1 MAAGKKYKIFK
12 ICKELNLGQ
21 DTIFEFLKQKNLK
34 ITGSGPNGAVT
45 EDVYVEI
52 LDRFSTDKEKAEAL
66 RKRKKDES
74 QEVAEPEQAETE
86 VASEDESSYLQAIK
100 ASIEKGAEAIAR
112 GDDVK
117 PVKKKRTV
125 RKKKVEETAPEPV
138 AEAKETP
145 VKEAVV
151 EPEPKAEVKSVKKE
165 TPVREEKKAEEK
177 PTPAPVEDTSVSES
191 KKAKKLKAKD
201 RKKSSKPGQV
211 VSEKEKKRRK
221 AMDMIRKDK
230 GSRHGVRLGDIAFPD
245 GQAPMGRKKKQKKQ
259 KKSRVDQ
266 KEVEN
271 TIKKTLA
278 NIETKGKKP
287 KRRKVKTETGEVIE
301 ERVITVTEFISANDL
316 ANLMDVSVS
325 EIITKCL
332 QLGLVVSINQRLDI
346 DTITLLAEEYD
357 YKIEEAVAE
366 EFIEEELEE
375 EADDESKMVPRAPI
389 VTIMGHVDHGKT
401 SLLDY
406 LRESRIVDG
415 EAGGITQ
422 HIGAYEVTY
431 NGKKITFLDTPGH
444 AAFTAMRARGAQ
456 ATDIVILIIAADD
469 AVMPQTDEALDH
481 AKAAGVK
488 IVIAINKIDKPG
500 ANPERIRQQLADRDV
515 LVEEWGGSY
524 QSSEISAKTGEGIP
538 ALLEKLLLEAE
549 LLDLKANPDRLAQ
562 GVVVESRLDKGRG
575 AIATVLVQK
584 GTLHVGDNFIAGHNY
599 GKVRAM
605 SDEDEKRVKS
615 IGPSQPALVT
625 GFEGVPQAG
634 DKFVVMADEKA
645 TRLISSKR
653 QQLKREQDSKQVK
666 MVTLDQIS
674 ERIKLGEVTTLPVM
688 VKADVDGSA
697 EALADALINLNTN
710 EVEIQ
715 IIRKA
720 VGPIS
725 ESDVLLA
732 SASGAVIVG
741 FQIRANAK
749 ARDLAEKEKVEIRL
763 YSVIYDAIND
773 LKLALEGML
782 KPSIEEVVVGQA
794 EVRETFKISRIGTIA
809 GCHVINGKILRNNK
823 IRIVR
828 DDVSIYT
835 GKISSLKR
843 FKDDVKEVATG
854 FECGI
859 QIENYNDLKNGDII
873 ESFEITETA
882 RKLE

>member
-66 RKRKKDES
+66 RKRKNDKSTETAESEKVADE
-74 QEVAEPEQAETE
+74 ATPE
-86 VASEDESSYLQAIK
+86 EDSSYLQAIK

-117 PVKKKRTV
+117 PVKKKRTG
-125 RKKKVEETAPEPV
+125 RKKKAEEVVPEAVAEVEEAPDKEAVTEPEAEIKIAEKETPVPEGKKVEE
-138 AEAKETP
+138 K
-145 VKEAVV
+145 
-151 EPEPKAEVKSVKKE
+151 
-165 TPVREEKKAEEK
+165 
-177 PTPAPVEDTSVSES
+177 PAPAPIKDAPVDES

-201 RKKSSKPGQV
+201 RKKPSKPGSV

-230 GSRHGVRLGDIAFPD
+230 GTRHGVRLGDIAFPD

-259 KKSRVDQ
+259 KKSKVDQ

-278 NIETKGKKP
+278 SIETRGKKP
-287 KRRKVKTETGEVIE
+287 KRRKVKTESGEVIE
-301 ERVITVTEFISANDL
+301 EKVITVTEFISANDL

-375 EADDESKMVPRAPI
+375 EAEDESKMVPRAPI

-406 LRESRIVDG
+406 LRKSRIVDG

-422 HIGAYEVTY
+422 HIGAYEVEY

-524 QSSEISAKTGEGIP
+524 QSSEISAKTGQGIP

-549 LLDLKANPDRLAQ
+549 LLDLKANPDRMAQ

-599 GKVRAM
+599 GKVRAI

-634 DKFVVMADEKA
+634 DKFVVLADEKA
-645 TRLISSKR
+645 TRMISSKR

-697 EALADALINLNTN
+697 EALADALINLNTD

-763 YSVIYDAIND
+763 YNVIYDAIND

-782 KPSIEEVVVGQA
+782 KPSIDEVVVGQA

-828 DDVSIYT
+828 DDVSVYT

-843 FKDDVKEVATG
+843 FKDDVREVATG

-859 QIENYNDLKNGDII
+859 QIENYNDLKVGDII

-882 RKLE
+882 RKLD